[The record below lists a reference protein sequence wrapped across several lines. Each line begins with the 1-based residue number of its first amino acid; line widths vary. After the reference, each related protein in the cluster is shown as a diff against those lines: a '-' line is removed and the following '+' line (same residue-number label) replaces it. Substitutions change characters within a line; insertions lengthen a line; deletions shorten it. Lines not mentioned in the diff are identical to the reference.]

1 MRKSA
6 CYNWPVNNQ
15 VHSSSMRSS
24 TAARLFDST
33 LSVDSYIYRKLIGTR
48 RRLKPAIGVMS
59 QWVDNTF
66 AEDRVGS
73 RLIKIAYR
81 GGRAKRRGPVSRGE
95 RWVLRWGLILA
106 AVLHL
111 GASKRGSAVKCAR
124 IMKILFRPEIQ
135 SRRGLLARIYFQI
148 LLLSA
153 AYERLVHEMPEQGEC
168 ENYLINFAVGTGHLY
183 MLKQPT
189 AQYFLTRAVALAHD
203 QSYEARRRLG
213 CSYLL
218 AHDEHAAAREF
229 QRSVELYPASVMPHH
244 SYAAR
249 NEVGSYLPKT
259 WELIDAGRLLIYD
272 NLVRLGEQF
281 YWLGQGDESMRA
293 YQRALRYQTKI
304 SRSASLPAELLNK
317 VKRQCRSF
325 NPNKPIRLLG
335 SEWAALIGHMGCVDW
350 HMRMVRL
357 EMLPQANYLLLAP
370 PGKIA
375 NTAMLDC
382 LESLCCV
389 IRDPALVDELFP
401 YQRFFGDQF
410 IAFPSDDGELAEP
423 WPHAAARAQRLWTE
437 KKLPP
442 QLSISDEDREFG
454 KAALKR
460 LGLPSDAWYVSLHV
474 REGGFHGDGSGTMI
488 AHRIAAIDDYFSG
501 IREIVDRGGWV
512 IRLGDKSM
520 KPLPRMPRV
529 VDYVHTTEKSPKM
542 DVFLMATSRFVIG
555 TTSGPATATLAF
567 GTPMLLV
574 NCIAAEPHFWTQE
587 TDFMVKSIFDRR
599 RGRYLTLGEICQE
612 PFRSLLVSAT
622 MLSQR
627 GYQVI
632 DNTADE
638 IRDAVAYKLDCMDGR
653 VQRLDEQDPLTKQ
666 YRAALAHDPI
676 NFGAAL
682 PAKPFLEAHPELLMR

>member
-1 MRKSA
+1 
-6 CYNWPVNNQ
+6 
-15 VHSSSMRSS
+15 
-24 TAARLFDST
+24 
-33 LSVDSYIYRKLIGTR
+33 
-48 RRLKPAIGVMS
+48 
-59 QWVDNTF
+59 
-66 AEDRVGS
+66 
-73 RLIKIAYR
+73 
-81 GGRAKRRGPVSRGE
+81 
-95 RWVLRWGLILA
+95 
-106 AVLHL
+106 
-111 GASKRGSAVKCAR
+111 
-124 IMKILFRPEIQ
+124 MKILFRPEIQ
-135 SRRGLLARIYFQI
+135 SRRGLLTRIYFQI

-153 AYERLVHEMPEQGEC
+153 AYERLVREMPSQEEC

-183 MLKQPT
+183 MLNEPT

-203 QSYEARRRLG
+203 RSYEARRRLG

-218 AHDEHAAAREF
+218 AHDENAAAREF

-249 NEVGSYLPKT
+249 NEMSSYLPKN

-304 SRSASLPAELLNK
+304 SRSVSLPKELLNK
-317 VKRQCRSF
+317 LAQQCSSF
-325 NPNKPIRLLG
+325 EPDKTVRLLG
-335 SEWAALIGHMGCVDW
+335 SEWAVLIGHMGCVDW

-357 EMLPQANYLLLAP
+357 EMLPQANYVLLAP

-375 NTAMLDC
+375 NTAMLNC
-382 LESLCCV
+382 LESICCV
-389 IRDPALVDELFP
+389 VRDPSLVDELFP

-410 IAFPSDDGELAEP
+410 IAFPADDGELAEP

-437 KKLPP
+437 RKFPP

-454 KAALKR
+454 NAALKR

-474 REGGFHGDGSGTMI
+474 REGGFHGDNSGTMT

-512 IRLGDKSM
+512 IRLGDTSM
-520 KPLPRMPRV
+520 KPLSSMPHV
-529 VDYVHTTEKSPKM
+529 VDYAHSAEKSPRM

-555 TTSGPATATLAF
+555 TTSGPATATMAF

-599 RGRYLTLGEICQE
+599 RGRYLTLSEICQE

-632 DNTADE
+632 DNTADD
-638 IRDAVAYKLDCMDGR
+638 IRAAVAYKLDCMDGR
-653 VQRLDEQDPLTKQ
+653 VRRLDEQDPLTKQ
-666 YRAALAHDPI
+666 YRTVMAHDPI

-682 PAKPFLEAHPELLMR
+682 PAKPFLEAHPELLVR